1 VIEYFANERGGKGIK
16 KISEYSTNCWV
27 HSVDPNENEISSL
40 SEKFGLNKENLID
53 GLDIHE
59 NPRVEADKEKVYIYL
74 TVPTEKI
81 KQEDD
86 SSFLIIFSKNIF
98 ITISKYQLEIFD
110 KILDIKNSV
119 SILKGSGNILKLLF
133 FISRSFETSVRK
145 IIREVKSNK
154 ADLNELNNKD
164 IVKLINYENKLNSY
178 ISGFGAIIQNYN
190 LILRNKLIKF
200 SEKDE
205 DIIEDLIIDLDGT
218 FTLCKEI
225 LKTISNMRNYYSTK
239 LSNDL
244 NRKVT
249 LLTLFTIFL
258 SIPTLISSIYGMNI
272 SLPFQGSI
280 NIFFMLMAL
289 VIGVWVL
296 MFFMLKY
303 FKVIS

>member
-1 VIEYFANERGGKGIK
+1 MIEYFANERGGKGIK